1 MENIKQ
7 ELAKNKEMKE
17 SIKKFRDEA
26 KKLEESDALRE
37 ARRKYV
43 SVPCFI
49 AQPLSFFCSECKFQ
63 STAELF
69 RRSSARLEA
78 LGAQWTPWNVY
89 LLGFCLFFFLVENLS
104 SRHLAAFLSRSNNEA
119 LN

>member
-89 LLGFCLFFFLVENLS
+89 LLECFGVLFGFFS
-104 SRHLAAFLSRSNNEA
+104 
-119 LN
+119 

>member
-78 LGAQWTPWNVY
+78 LGAQWTPWNV
-89 LLGFCLFFFLVENLS
+89 LFVGMFWGFVWFFFS
-104 SRHLAAFLSRSNNEA
+104 SGKSFQQTLGCISEQIK
-119 LN
+119 

>member
-43 SVPCFI
+43 S
-49 AQPLSFFCSECKFQ
+49 LSHEFF
-63 STAELF
+63 
-69 RRSSARLEA
+69 
-78 LGAQWTPWNVY
+78 
-89 LLGFCLFFFLVENLS
+89 
-104 SRHLAAFLSRSNNEA
+104 
-119 LN
+119 

>member
-1 MENIKQ
+1 MLDSITLLPLMLLWVLFAAIPRDSPTWNAFLQSRCSSSGGRKGFISGFVENIKQ

-43 SVPCFI
+43 SVG
-49 AQPLSFFCSECKFQ
+49 
-63 STAELF
+63 LF
-69 RRSSARLEA
+69 
-78 LGAQWTPWNVY
+78 P
-89 LLGFCLFFFLVENLS
+89 
-104 SRHLAAFLSRSNNEA
+104 AFLPCP
-119 LN
+119 

>member
-43 SVPCFI
+43 SLP
-49 AQPLSFFCSECKFQ
+49 
-63 STAELF
+63 
-69 RRSSARLEA
+69 
-78 LGAQWTPWNVY
+78 
-89 LLGFCLFFFLVENLS
+89 
-104 SRHLAAFLSRSNNEA
+104 HNNEQIKYRDA
-119 LN
+119 SFDVGSI

>member
-43 SVPCFI
+43 SLPMNSVDVF
-49 AQPLSFFCSECKFQ
+49 
-63 STAELF
+63 
-69 RRSSARLEA
+69 SA
-78 LGAQWTPWNVY
+78 
-89 LLGFCLFFFLVENLS
+89 
-104 SRHLAAFLSRSNNEA
+104 
-119 LN
+119 